1 MDVGR
6 DNGMTVDPEYRK
18 QAPYPFTGTV
28 KKVIFDLKPEVHGR
42 EKALHEAAHHAGV
55 GAAISG

>member
-1 MDVGR
+1 
-6 DNGMTVDPEYRK
+6 
-18 QAPYPFTGTV
+18 V
-28 KKVIFDLKPEVHGR
+28 KKVVFDLKPEVHGR